1 MKLGISEL
9 AWPSIDHFE
18 KTLNAL
24 NSNGISCIEMVI
36 PKHSP
41 WNPIDVDKLTTLRDM
56 INSSDI
62 EVKSTQSVLFNSDVT
77 EIGDAS
83 FLRHM
88 DQLIDA
94 CIAIGIEK
102 IVLGSPKQRINFNHT
117 MQLEALHILDEKIT
131 GTSISLLLEPN
142 SQRYGG
148 EYFFTLD
155 EIVKFLNRNNFNNIK
170 TMIDTHNIILEN
182 QNPKDEFIKYQQYID
197 HVHVSEIGLQSFKES
212 DTHYQLAET
221 LHMHHYDGLIVYE
234 CNQSATLFDDIKLF
248 GNIYNKVI

>member
-9 AWPSIDHFE
+9 AWPGIDHFDT
-18 KTLNAL
+18 TLNAL
-24 NSNGISCIEMVI
+24 NATGISCIEMVI

-41 WNPIDVDKLTTLRDM
+41 WNPIDVDKLTILRDM
-56 INSSDI
+56 INSSHI

-94 CIAIGIEK
+94 CIAMGIEK
-102 IVLGSPKQRINFNHT
+102 IVLGSPKQRINFNLN
-117 MQLEALHILDEKIT
+117 QLGNAFGKLDKKISNHNVTILI
-131 GTSISLLLEPN
+131 EPN
-142 SQRYGG
+142 SQKYGG

-155 EIVKFLNRNNFNNIK
+155 EIVKFLDHHNFKNIK

-182 QNPKDEFIKYQQYID
+182 QNPTYEFIKYQKYID
-197 HVHVSEIGLQSFKES
+197 HIHVSEIGLKSFKES
-212 DTHYQLAET
+212 DTHYQLTEI
-221 LHMHHYDGLIVYE
+221 LHTHQYGGLVVYE
-234 CNQSATLFDDIKLF
+234 CNQSATLFNDIKLF
-248 GNIYNKVI
+248 TNIYNKVI